1 MIKFQIIS
9 YGYMMNTYE
18 ALRKTMVDTQVR
30 PSGVS
35 RVDVI
40 EAIGEIPRELFLP
53 DHLKK
58 LSYVEGNLNLGSN
71 NFIIEPRI
79 LAKLLQSLAINRQES
94 VLVLGSGCG
103 YVAAVIGKLSELVV
117 GVENNKDNVD
127 SSDQA
132 IISAG
137 INNIIIMHG
146 ELGLGAPKHGPYDVV
161 VFPGGV
167 HEIPE
172 VILDQVKEGGRVAA
186 FFTEDSLTQAK
197 IGVKV
202 KGSISW
208 RTYFDCDVPLIKEFE
223 MTQVFSL

>member
-1 MIKFQIIS
+1 
-9 YGYMMNTYE
+9 
-18 ALRKTMVDTQVR
+18 MVDTQVR

-137 INNIIIMHG
+137 INNIIIMQG

-167 HEIPE
+167 HVIPE